1 MYIVFIYNTK
11 LLSVDNTVMVTRV
24 AALRLTITDVLQSF
38 SSLKQTLTQVSIVS
52 IYSSTIDLFS
62 QQMTSPLAAMPMLSP
77 PDSWS
82 LSFSSPSSE
91 PQARYLSNSF
101 PHFLAT
107 SSLQPIRGEYY
118 EEINQSEDSIMRVS
132 YQSTVLLGINQ

>member
-82 LSFSSPSSE
+82 LSSSSPSSE

-118 EEINQSEDSIMRVS
+118 EEINQ
-132 YQSTVLLGINQ
+132 

>member
-1 MYIVFIYNTK
+1 MYLAFIYVTK
-11 LLSVDNTVMVTRV
+11 FLSVDNTVTVTRV
-24 AALRLTITDVLQSF
+24 AALRLAITDVLQSF
-38 SSLKQTLTQVSIVS
+38 SSLKQRSLDTSLDCQ
-52 IYSSTIDLFS
+52 YSSTIDLFS

-118 EEINQSEDSIMRVS
+118 EEINQSDG
-132 YQSTVLLGINQ
+132 GIIC